1 MYKVKTHN
9 NSREYYEQLVVENDA
24 VYITANISLSN
35 MIKEVSKVS
44 KEDSWRVVNIENFIN
59 SLYPNWTDTTNEV
72 KLKSELRK
80 SIYKV
85 RETIK
90 SKEEMEEIKFLEDNI
105 SILYSDFKYL
115 IESGIKEVNYE
126 STDIKM
132 KLVKDIFNAFSKT
145 DLFKEI
151 SSEILNINEVINFP
165 KKLIE
170 RYLSNIARVDENK
183 AKVVKQIIDSKNNNI
198 KKIYFFNINNLDLRR
213 YLVAEILR
221 CAGFEITFVIPYFK
235 SLNIVNKCWDMVYGD
250 TSLFNININEEYC
263 NPKRENLKY
272 INFLEGKEVVDFV
285 EEKIYS
291 KNYREVYDFK
301 KTVKDKNVIT
311 LYKDSLKSIMK
322 RESLNLKEHCYQN
335 SIGRFLFNLY
345 NCKVIEDEIKMDF
358 DTYREMITS
367 GWIEYKGWN
376 GLRLQS
382 YLVDNSEYF
391 SGVTTLNEILTRIE
405 KLKEVKEIS
414 DVFYEQSKD
423 RIKKNRTKQ
432 FLSNPFKAFGYVDV
446 EKYKI
451 TVNNML
457 EVTLKLKRF
466 LLKAFENESGLINI
480 EEHFN
485 LLIPLYRNKYIVDL
499 YNNGSEEQKKVTRK
513 IYAVLNNPKDFGVE
527 LHRDE
532 LRDLFNVKLGID
544 RELIEQQEE
553 DFSVDQLEGLIYRDK
568 LLRKNNGTLYLG
580 DMSYKAYEKY
590 IEKLKEFN
598 KILSADD
605 LKYIFKNN
613 LKGKSKDIVLQGIS
627 LQENS
632 RKAGESYFKFAL
644 ANLIINYEGNIEFS
658 WIEGLR
664 KDDSKAIFLKQI
676 EALYG
681 KAQDEL
687 QFLDSSEFAKE
698 EDMKFD
704 FITNYNKKNI
714 IENVNS
720 VPEVAFRDLDF
731 CGDKFLYSSILE
743 GNPAYYSDFHHRLA
757 FSALV
762 SIFKN
767 NIEDG
772 YLNMYKFVLPLFP
785 QWKDVVKKNIL
796 DCEFSRKGLREYR
809 YFEGINYPKAIDV
822 LYLLKSKY
830 IVTENNKIRNRYNKG
845 EFNGS
850 RYYKEFVEEYLVSE
864 QNNSG
869 LHCRMCPH
877 NYLCKKGEFVID
889 SK

>member
-1 MYKVKTHN
+1 MYKVETHN
-9 NSREYYEQLVVENDA
+9 NSREYYKQLVVENDA
-24 VYITANISLSN
+24 VYITANTSLSH

-44 KEDSWRVVNIENFIN
+44 KEDDWRVIDIENFIN
-59 SLYPNWTDTTNEV
+59 NLYPNWTDTINEV

-90 SKEEMEEIKFLEDNI
+90 SKEEIEELKFLEDNI
-105 SILYSDFKYL
+105 SVVYSDFRCL
-115 IESGIKEVNYE
+115 AEAGIKELSYE
-126 STDIKM
+126 TIDIKL
-132 KLVKDIFNAFSKT
+132 KLIKDIFNVFSKT

-151 SSEILNINEVINFP
+151 SREILNINEVIKFP
-165 KKLIE
+165 PKLIE
-170 RYLSNIARVDENK
+170 KHLSNIAKVDENK
-183 AKVVKQIIDSKNNNI
+183 AKVTKKIMDSKNNDI
-198 KKIYFFNINNLDLRR
+198 KKIYFFNISNLDLRR

-221 CAGFEITFVIPYFK
+221 CAGFEITFVIPYFS

-250 TSLFNININEEYC
+250 TTLFNININKKYC

-272 INFLEGKEVVDFV
+272 INFLEGKEVVDFL
-285 EEKIYS
+285 EEKISS

-301 KTVKDKNVIT
+301 KKIKDKNVIT

-322 RESLNLKEHCYQN
+322 RDSLNLKENCYQN

-345 NCKVIEDEIKMDF
+345 NCKVVEDEIKIDF

-376 GLRLQS
+376 GLRLQA

-391 SGVTTLNEILTRIE
+391 SGVTTLKEIIIRIE
-405 KLKEVKEIS
+405 NLKEVKEIS

-423 RIKKNRTKQ
+423 RIKKNPTKQ

-499 YNNGSEEQKKVTRK
+499 YNNGSEEQKKVARR
-513 IYAVLNNPKDFGVE
+513 IYAVLSNPKDFGVE

-532 LRDLFNVKLGID
+532 LKDLFNVKLGLEKKQID
-544 RELIEQQEE
+544 EQEE

-568 LLRKNNGTLYLG
+568 LLKSNNGTLYLG

-590 IEKLKEFN
+590 VERLKKFD
-598 KILSADD
+598 KVLSVND
-605 LKYIFKNN
+605 LKYIFQNN
-613 LKGKSKDIVLQGIS
+613 LIGRSKDIVLQGIK
-627 LQENS
+627 LQEDS

-644 ANLIINYEGNIEFS
+644 ANLIINYDGNIEFS

-681 KAQDEL
+681 KAEDEL
-687 QFLDSSEFAKE
+687 QFLDGSEFVE
-698 EDMKFD
+698 EKDMDFD
-704 FITNYNKKNI
+704 FITNYDKKNI
-714 IENVNS
+714 LDNVNS

-743 GNPAYYSDFHHRLA
+743 GNPAYYSDFHHKLT

-772 YLNMYKFVLPLFP
+772 YLNMLKFVLPLFP

-809 YFEGINYPKAIDV
+809 YFEGVNYPKSIDA

-845 EFNGS
+845 EFNGD
-850 RYYKEFVEEYLVSE
+850 RYYKEFIEEFLKGE
-864 QNNSG
+864 QNNNG

>member
-1 MYKVKTHN
+1 MYRVETHN
-9 NSREYYEQLVVENDA
+9 NSREYYENLVVEDDS
-24 VYITANISLSN
+24 VYITANISLAN
-35 MIKEVSKVS
+35 MIKNISKVD
-44 KEDSWRVVNIENFIN
+44 KDTWRVVNIENFIN
-59 SLYPNWTDTTNEV
+59 CLYPNWTNTINEV

-80 SIYKV
+80 AIYKV
-85 RETIK
+85 KVNIT
-90 SKEEMEEIKFLEDNI
+90 SKNEMEELKFLEDNI
-105 SILYSDFKYL
+105 SILYSDFRYL
-115 IESGIKEVNYE
+115 VEAGLKELNYEVN
-126 STDIKM
+126 DIKL
-132 KLVKDIFNAFSKT
+132 KLIKNIFNTFTKT
-145 DLFKEI
+145 EFFKEI
-151 SSEILNINEVINFP
+151 SDEILNINEIKNFP
-165 KKLIE
+165 QKIIE
-170 RYLSNIARVDENK
+170 KHLSNISKIDESK
-183 AKVVKQIIDSKNNNI
+183 AKDIKKIIDSKNNNI
-198 KKIYFFNINNLDLRR
+198 KKVYFFNISNLDLRR
-213 YLVAEILR
+213 YLIAEILR
-221 CAGFEITFVIPYFK
+221 CTGFEVIFVIPYFK
-235 SLNIVNKCWDMVYGD
+235 QLQIVNKCWDMVYGD
-250 TSLFNININEEYC
+250 KNLFNININEEYC
-263 NPKRENLKY
+263 NPKKENLKY
-272 INFLEGKEVVDFV
+272 INFLEGREIVDFI
-285 EEKIYS
+285 EEKISS

-301 KTVKDKNVIT
+301 KKIRGKNVIT
-311 LYKDSLKSIMK
+311 LYKDSLKSIME
-322 RESLNLKEHCYQN
+322 RDALNLKEHCYQS

-345 NCKVIEDEIKMDF
+345 NCKVVENEIKMDF
-358 DTYREMITS
+358 DTYREMVTS

-376 GLRLQS
+376 GLKLQA
-382 YLVDNSEYF
+382 YLVDNAEYF
-391 SGVTTLNEILTRIE
+391 SGVTTLNEIITRIE

-423 RIKKNRTKQ
+423 RIKKNPTKQ
-432 FLSNPFKAFGYVDV
+432 FLSNPFKAFGYVDI

-466 LLKAFENESGLINI
+466 LLKAFESENGLINI

-485 LLIPLYRNKYIVDL
+485 LLIPLYRNKYIADL
-499 YNNGSEEQKKVTRK
+499 YNNGSEDYKKITRK

-527 LHRDE
+527 VHRDE
-532 LRDLFNVKLGID
+532 LRDLFNVNLCLD
-544 RELIEQQEE
+544 REVVEEQEE

-590 IEKLKEFN
+590 TEKLKEFN
-598 KILSADD
+598 KILSIKDF
-605 LKYIFKNN
+605 KYIFENN
-613 LKGKSKDIVLQGIS
+613 LKGRSRDIVLQGIK

-632 RKAGESYFKFAL
+632 RNAGESYFKFAL
-644 ANLIINYEGNIEFS
+644 ANLIINYDGNIEFS
-658 WIEGLR
+658 WIEEFR
-664 KDDSKAIFLKQI
+664 KDDSKAIFFKQI

-681 KAQDEL
+681 KAEDEL
-687 QFLDSSEFAKE
+687 QFLDSSNFIKE
-698 EDMKFD
+698 EDMNFD
-704 FITNYNKKNI
+704 FINDYDKKNI
-714 IENVNS
+714 MDNVNS
-720 VPEVAFRDLDF
+720 IPEVAFRDLDF

-743 GNPAYYSDFHHRLA
+743 GNPSYYSDFHHRLV

-772 YLNMYKFVLPLFP
+772 YLNMLKFVLPLFP

-809 YFEGINYPKAIDV
+809 YFEGINYPKSIDV

-845 EFNGS
+845 EFDGN
-850 RYYKEFVEEYLVSE
+850 RYYKEFIEEYLDEE
-864 QNNSG
+864 QNNKG

>member
-1 MYKVKTHN
+1 MYKVETHN
-9 NSREYYEQLVVENDA
+9 NSREYYKQLAIENDA
-24 VYITANISLSN
+24 VYVTANTSLSY

-44 KEDSWRVVNIENFIN
+44 KEDDWRIVDIENFIN
-59 SLYPNWTDTTNEV
+59 NLYPNWTDTISEV
-72 KLKSELRK
+72 KLKGELRK

-85 RETIK
+85 RENIK
-90 SKEEMEEIKFLEDNI
+90 SKEEIEELKFLEDNI
-105 SILYSDFKYL
+105 SVVYSDFRCLVEAGVKEITYETSDIELKL
-115 IESGIKEVNYE
+115 I
-126 STDIKM
+126 
-132 KLVKDIFNAFSKT
+132 KDIFNIFSKT
-145 DLFKEI
+145 HLFKEI
-151 SSEILNINEVINFP
+151 SNEILNINEVIKFP
-165 KKLIE
+165 KKLME
-170 RYLSNIARVDENK
+170 KHLSNIAKVDENK
-183 AKVVKQIIDSKNNNI
+183 AKAVKKIIDSKNNDI
-198 KKIYFFNINNLDLRR
+198 KKIYFFNISNLDLRR
-213 YLVAEILR
+213 YLIAEILR
-221 CAGFEITFVIPYFK
+221 CAGFEIIFVIPYFN
-235 SLNIVNKCWDMVYGD
+235 SLKVVNKCWNMVYGD

-272 INFLEGKEVVDFV
+272 INFLEGKEVVDFG

-301 KTVKDKNVIT
+301 KKIKDKSVIT

-322 RESLNLKEHCYQN
+322 RDSLNLKEHCYQN

-345 NCKVIEDEIKMDF
+345 NCRVVEDEIKMDF

-367 GWIEYKGWN
+367 GWIDYKGWN

-382 YLVDNSEYF
+382 YLVDNAEYF
-391 SGVTTLNEILTRIE
+391 SGVTTLNEIITRIE

-423 RIKKNRTKQ
+423 RIKKNTTKQ

-466 LLKAFENESGLINI
+466 LLKAFEKESGLINI

-499 YNNGSEEQKKVTRK
+499 YNNGTEGQKKLVRR
-513 IYAVLNNPKDFGVE
+513 IYAVISNPKDFGVE

-532 LRDLFNVKLGID
+532 LRDLFNVKLVLERKQID
-544 RELIEQQEE
+544 QQEE

-568 LLRKNNGTLYLG
+568 LLKNNNGTLYLG

-590 IEKLKEFN
+590 VEKLKEFN
-598 KILSADD
+598 KILSVSD
-605 LKYIFKNN
+605 LKYIFQNS
-613 LKGKSKDIVLQGIS
+613 LKGKSKDIVLHGIK

-644 ANLIINYEGNIEFS
+644 ANLIINYDGNIEFS

-664 KDDSKAIFLKQI
+664 KDDNKATFLKQI

-681 KAQDEL
+681 KSEDEG
-687 QFLDSSEFAKE
+687 QFLDSNEFVKE
-698 EDMKFD
+698 EDMNFD
-704 FITNYNKKNI
+704 FITNYDKKSI
-714 IENVNS
+714 ISNVNV

-743 GNPAYYSDFHHRLA
+743 GNPAYYSDFHHKLA

-772 YLNMYKFVLPLFP
+772 YLNMLKFVLPLFP

-809 YFEGINYPKAIDV
+809 YFDGINYPKSIDV

-845 EFNGS
+845 EFNGE
-850 RYYKEFVEEYLVSE
+850 RYYKEFIEEFLGEE
-864 QNNSG
+864 QSNRG

>member
-1 MYKVKTHN
+1 MYKVETHN
-9 NSREYYEQLVVENDA
+9 NSREYYKQLVVENDA
-24 VYITANISLSN
+24 VYITANTSLSH

-44 KEDSWRVVNIENFIN
+44 KEDDWRVIDIENFIN
-59 SLYPNWTDTTNEV
+59 NLYPNWTDTINEV

-90 SKEEMEEIKFLEDNI
+90 SKEEIEELKFLEDNI
-105 SILYSDFKYL
+105 SVVYSDFRCL
-115 IESGIKEVNYE
+115 AEAGIKELSYE
-126 STDIKM
+126 TIDIKL
-132 KLVKDIFNAFSKT
+132 KLIKDIFNVFSKT

-151 SSEILNINEVINFP
+151 SREILNINEVIKFP
-165 KKLIE
+165 PKLIE
-170 RYLSNIARVDENK
+170 KHLSNIAKVDENK
-183 AKVVKQIIDSKNNNI
+183 AKVTKKIMDSKNNDI
-198 KKIYFFNINNLDLRR
+198 KKIYFFNISNLDLRR

-221 CAGFEITFVIPYFK
+221 CAGFEITFVIPYFS

-250 TSLFNININEEYC
+250 TTLFNININKKYC

-272 INFLEGKEVVDFV
+272 INFLEGKEVVDFL
-285 EEKIYS
+285 EEKISS

-301 KTVKDKNVIT
+301 KKIKDKNVIT

-322 RESLNLKEHCYQN
+322 RDSLNLKEHCYQN

-345 NCKVIEDEIKMDF
+345 NCRVIEDEIKIDF

-367 GWIEYKGWN
+367 GWVDYKGGN
-376 GLRLQS
+376 GARLKS
-382 YLVDNSEYF
+382 YLVDNAEYF
-391 SGVTTLNEILTRIE
+391 SGVTTLSEIINRIE

-423 RIKKNRTKQ
+423 RIKKNTTKQ
-432 FLSNPFKAFGYVDV
+432 FLSNPFKAFSYVDV
-446 EKYKI
+446 DKYKI

-499 YNNGSEEQKKVTRK
+499 YNNGSEEQKKVTRR
-513 IYAVLNNPKDFGVE
+513 IYAVLSKPKEFGVE

-532 LRDLFNVKLGID
+532 LRDLFNVKLGLERKQID
-544 RELIEQQEE
+544 QQEE

-568 LLRKNNGTLYLG
+568 LLKNNNGTIYLG

-590 IEKLKEFN
+590 VEKLKEFN
-598 KILSADD
+598 KVLSVND
-605 LKYIFKNN
+605 LKYIFQNN
-613 LKGKSKDIVLQGIS
+613 LNGKSKDIVLQGIK
-627 LQENS
+627 LQEDS

-644 ANLIINYEGNIEFS
+644 ANLIINYDGNIEFS

-664 KDDSKAIFLKQI
+664 KDDNKAIFLKQI

-681 KAQDEL
+681 KAEDEG
-687 QFLDSSEFAKE
+687 QFLESSEFIKE
-698 EDMKFD
+698 EDMNFE
-704 FITNYNKKNI
+704 FITNYDKKNI
-714 IENVNS
+714 ISNVNS

-743 GNPAYYSDFHHRLA
+743 GNPSYYSDFHHKLA
-757 FSALV
+757 FSALI

-772 YLNMYKFVLPLFP
+772 YLNMLKFVLPLFP

-809 YFEGINYPKAIDV
+809 YFDGINYPKSIDV

-845 EFNGS
+845 EFNGE
-850 RYYKEFVEEYLVSE
+850 RYYKEFVEEFLEGE